1 MAGVLP
7 VVKLFPLSESGLH
20 GLAPLLHRWAIAH
33 PSFIPGLHPKQICAV
48 VQDELR
54 ARCLGPDSWLLM
66 AESSGFTTVAGVWMS
81 RWDSEVLG
89 FNVAKVGPLVA
100 CGEPGFDADSAE
112 AMLRSTLQFLE
123 AKARTCDARVLFARV
138 DARDPQ
144 LARALELEGFA
155 LADSIATFH
164 IVVDDAGQLRQDG
177 KPGEGSTA
185 KIAGLYQSTSA
196 SVPTRELAIGS
207 LRVAVRP
214 FEPSDV
220 ARLQYIARSAF
231 RHDHFHSDP
240 RIPPAAADE
249 VYVRWVK
256 NSCQGRA
263 DAVLVAEEP
272 GNPDGVSGFITCRVD
287 QTVSA
292 AAGIPHGVIEL
303 VAVSPEAQGKGIGVA
318 LVVGSLEW
326 FARHGVRSIE
336 VGTQSRNIQA
346 MRLYQRCGFK
356 CVAFS
361 YTFHKWIAGP

>member
-1 MAGVLP
+1 M
-7 VVKLFPLSESGLH
+7 VKLFPLGESNLDEISPF
-20 GLAPLLHRWAIAH
+20 LERWAASH
-33 PSFIPGLHPKQICAV
+33 TSFIPDLQTKHICALMRE
-48 VQDELR
+48 ELQ
-54 ARCLGPDSWLLM
+54 ARILDPNSWLLV
-66 AESSGFTTVAGVWMS
+66 AESGEFTVVAGAYMS
-81 RWDSEVLG
+81 QWDSEVLG

-100 CGEPGFDADSAE
+100 CGEPGFDPDSAE

-138 DARDPQ
+138 DARNPQ
-144 LARALELEGFA
+144 LARTLELEGFT

-185 KIAGLYQSTSA
+185 KIAGLYQSTSDA
-196 SVPTRELAIGS
+196 SVPTRELASVGS

-214 FEPSDV
+214 FKPSDV

-256 NSCQGRA
+256 DSCQGRA

-272 GNPDGVSGFITCRVD
+272 GNPGGISGFITCRLD
-287 QTVSA
+287 QAVSNV
-292 AAGIPHGVIEL
+292 AGISHGIIEL
-303 VAVSPEAQGKGIGVA
+303 VAVAPGAQGKGIGVA
-318 LVVGSLEW
+318 LVLASLAW
-326 FARHGVRSIE
+326 FARHGVTSIE
-336 VGTQSRNIQA
+336 VGTQSKNLQA

-356 CVAFS
+356 CVGFS
-361 YTFHKWIAGP
+361 YTFHKWIGSP

>member
-1 MAGVLP
+1 M
-7 VVKLFPLSESGLH
+7 VKLFPLGESNLDEIFPF
-20 GLAPLLHRWAIAH
+20 LEPWAASH
-33 PSFIPGLHPKQICAV
+33 TSFIPDLQTKHIRALMRE
-48 VQDELR
+48 ELQ
-54 ARCLGPDSWLLM
+54 ARILDHNSWLLV
-66 AESSGFTTVAGVWMS
+66 AESGEFAVVAGAYMS
-81 RWDSEVLG
+81 QWDSEVLG

-144 LARALELEGFA
+144 LARALELEGFT

-164 IVVDDAGQLRQDG
+164 IVVDDACQLRQDG

-185 KIAGLYQSTSA
+185 KIAALYQSTSDT

-256 NSCQGRA
+256 DSCQGRA

-272 GNPDGVSGFITCRVD
+272 GNPGGVSGFITCRVD
-287 QTVSA
+287 QAVSA

-303 VAVSPEAQGKGIGVA
+303 VAVSPEVQGKGIGVA

-346 MRLYQRCGFK
+346 VRLYQRCGFK